1 MYTSYTCS
9 QTVLFPTTLPNV
21 SVFVFVTFVRSVL
34 FRNSGIFS
42 FPDSLVLQME
52 GPDIQGP
59 QIWLDLNRKAEAKI
73 LDYHKAN
80 LERLKWLDQYVEE
93 CKLKLGV
100 QVSEE
105 PSFVPKVININ
116 T

>member
-1 MYTSYTCS
+1 M
-9 QTVLFPTTLPNV
+9 
-21 SVFVFVTFVRSVL
+21 SVFVFVTNVKSVL

-105 PSFVPKVININ
+105 PSFVPKVIKIN

>member
-1 MYTSYTCS
+1 MSLIIRSCDCD
-9 QTVLFPTTLPNV
+9 NV
-21 SVFVFVTFVRSVL
+21 ARH
-34 FRNSGIFS
+34 SGIFS
-42 FPDSLVLQME
+42 FSDSLVLQME

-59 QIWLDLNRKAEAKI
+59 QVWLDLNRKAEAKI

-105 PSFVPKVININ
+105 PSFVPKVL
-116 T
+116 TLKALTDFL